1 MEKISTSIADTVNR
15 TIDLATQVATSMT
28 IFTSILGG
36 IVGLGKTYDNI
47 VSPVQDLIER
57 IVVNNL
63 PKDFVPAQ
71 IKDTFDKAKEVHG
84 ISSPLD
90 ELGTWQDIKSKRD
103 EEEYKQFLKR
113 EERLKKQ
120 RENDYV

>member
-1 MEKISTSIADTVNR
+1 
-15 TIDLATQVATSMT
+15 MT
-28 IFTSILGG
+28 IFTSIVGG
-36 IVGLGKTYDNI
+36 LVGLGKTYDNI

-57 IVVNNL
+57 IFVNNL
-63 PKDFVPAQ
+63 PKDSVTGQ
-71 IKDTFDKAKEVHG
+71 IKDTFDKAKETHG

-103 EEEYKQFLKR
+103 EQENERFLKL

-120 RENDYV
+120 RENDHV